1 MLLLFSA
8 TAAAFSLVLLYSEA
22 QAGFLEASRL
32 KMQLLA
38 GGLGIAAMFVMTLI
52 SYRFLAKLWF
62 IHLPVTLG
70 LVLLT
75 FTNLPIVYQLPG

>member
-1 MLLLFSA
+1 MKEIWQAVKIYFRRLDKMLLLFSA

-32 KMQLLA
+32 KMQILA

-52 SYRFLAKLWF
+52 S
-62 IHLPVTLG
+62 
-70 LVLLT
+70 
-75 FTNLPIVYQLPG
+75 